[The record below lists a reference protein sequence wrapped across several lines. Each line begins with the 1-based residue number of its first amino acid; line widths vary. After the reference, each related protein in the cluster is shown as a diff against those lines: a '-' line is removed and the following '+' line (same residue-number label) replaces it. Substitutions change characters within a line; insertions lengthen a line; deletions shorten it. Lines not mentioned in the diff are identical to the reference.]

1 MEKLIKLGEFDI
13 NGNKYVAVYN
23 NIVDGVDYYYL
34 NEEYNDV
41 ECWTI
46 KRAAL
51 RKITGK
57 KRSMEWFKKCYPFVW
72 DFVFSRELDES
83 IVSLQTFKREF
94 WEDIVMKG
102 FENTSISV
110 VSKEEAE
117 KLAKEI
123 E

>member
-1 MEKLIKLGEFDI
+1 MGELIKLGEFDI
-13 NGNKYVAVYN
+13 NGNKYVAAYN
-23 NIVDGVDYYYL
+23 TVVDGVDYYYL

-46 KRAAL
+46 KRTAL

-94 WEDIVMKG
+94 WDNVVMKG
-102 FENTSISV
+102 FENMSISV